1 MCPYKQQGYEYTLV
15 LNMPNS
21 EYGKVLNMAG
31 FAICECSAAFWI
43 CENMPWHISEC
54 ILGSK

>member
-31 FAICECSAAFWI
+31 FAICECSAAF
-43 CENMPWHISEC
+43 
-54 ILGSK
+54 